1 MNSNLYRISILTG
14 GIKTGKTTKLS
25 EWIKNKRNAGGILV
39 PVINSGRYLQII
51 KTGELILF
59 EAEYDGDEDKII
71 SIGNYR
77 FSAEVF
83 RKARETLIDD
93 FIAGVELLIID
104 EIGFLELRG
113 TGLEPAVSEIIGKR
127 DSYAGQII
135 LIVRDNLLSEV
146 KKHYGLKES
155 EINYL
160 NL

>member
-1 MNSNLYRISILTG
+1 MNLNLYRISILTG

-127 DSYAGQII
+127 DSYTGQII

>member
-1 MNSNLYRISILTG
+1 MNLNLYRISILTG